1 MTERIKLNEDE
12 RYGYF
17 VRTRHRKKL
26 LVVIVSLV
34 LIMSLLTV
42 RVGYIMTVRAEYYSV
57 RATELH
63 ERERAIK
70 AMRGRILDTNG
81 VVLADN
87 TTVCTISVIHS
98 QIDKPEE
105 VIKMLCDNLDM
116 DEAAVRKKV
125 EKVSS
130 REKIKSN
137 VDKEISDRVRNLE
150 LDGVMVDE
158 DYKRTY
164 PFNNIASKV
173 IGFTGADNQGIVGLE
188 VKYDDYLKGEAGYI
202 LTTTNARGIEI
213 DKRAEERI
221 EPKAGKDL
229 YTSID
234 INIQKFAM
242 QAALNVME
250 AKDAKNVKILVM
262 NPNNGEIYS
271 MVNVP
276 EFNLNEPYK
285 LSGKNKTKN
294 IKELNKKLNEMW
306 RNGCICDTYEPGSVF
321 KVFTAAAAYE
331 QGVVKLTDTFNCPGY
346 KLVADRRIRCHKTT
360 GHGTETFVQGVQNSC
375 NQVFME
381 IGQRLGVSNM
391 FKYLKKFCI
400 LDKTGID
407 VPGEAGTIMHK
418 QKNVGEVEL
427 ATMSFGQSFQLSPIR
442 ILTTISA
449 VINGGTMITPHF
461 GVSISDTETQKKTNI
476 RYTSKKNV
484 ISKETSDVMK
494 NVLETVVSEGGGK
507 KAAIEGYKV
516 GAKTGTSEKLPRRS
530 GKYIASCM
538 GFAPAQNPKVIALV
552 LIDEPSGIYYG
563 GTIAAPVISKLLD
576 DILPYVDGKEDYGYS
591 GN

>member
-1 MTERIKLNEDE
+1 MKYCKTPQKQRLLFVFAVICFCSFLLIGRLVYLMIYRADY
-12 RYGYF
+12 YG
-17 VRTRHRKKL
+17 KKAKA
-26 LVVIVSLV
+26 VQQ
-34 LIMSLLTV
+34 
-42 RVGYIMTVRAEYYSV
+42 
-57 RATELH
+57 
-63 ERERAIK
+63 RERSIK
-70 AMRGRILDTNG
+70 GSRGRILDRNG
-81 VVLADN
+81 IVLAGN
-87 TTVCTISVIHS
+87 KSVSTISVIHN
-98 QIDKPEE
+98 QIKQPEK
-105 VIKMLCDNLDM
+105 VIKKLSEILDI
-116 DEAAVRKKV
+116 DESEIRKKV

-188 VKYDDYLKGEAGYI
+188 VKYDDYLKGKAGYI

-285 LSGKNKTKN
+285 LSGNNKTKN

-346 KLVADRRIRCHKTT
+346 KVVADRRIRCHKTT

-375 NQVFME
+375 NPVFME

-461 GVSISDTETQKKTNI
+461 GVSISDTEIQKKTNI

-494 NVLETVVSEGGGK
+494 TVLETVVSEGGGK